1 VQSLLTLPIIT
12 GITVI
17 KAPCPTQYSCIQI
30 EVQMLVG
37 RGFLRMTRGA
47 AEELEEK
54 LLAHLQAADLR

>member
-12 GITVI
+12 GITAI

-37 RGFLRMTRGA
+37 RGFLTRGA

-54 LLAHLQAADLR
+54 FLAHLQAADLR